1 MASASK
7 VIGTIAGVTAGVAG
21 ATAAVAGVAALV
33 VAVVLVIIQ
42 EVEKDKRTSDFASL
56 LDGHLD
62 KYGIT
67 GKG

>member
-1 MASASK
+1 M
-7 VIGTIAGVTAGVAG
+7 AG

-62 KYGIT
+62 KYEIT